1 MRINLYGEIIFAIG
15 ILFFALSII
24 VYGFILKRLLKL
36 IRKPGIW
43 VFAVLGGIVLI
54 IGTFLH
60 FVRVGFFF
68 PALRAADPGDLFTL
82 IVSSLKMGTYESV
95 SILAAGVLS
104 LIGGMVYNIWTSH

>member
-1 MRINLYGEIIFAIG
+1 MRINLYGEIIFAVG
-15 ILFFALSII
+15 ILLFALSII
-24 VYGFILKRLLKL
+24 VYGLILRRLLKL

-43 VFAVLGGIVLI
+43 FFPFLGGIVLV

-82 IVSSLKMGTYESV
+82 IVDSLRMGTYESIA
-95 SILAAGVLS
+95 ILAAGVLS
-104 LIGGMVYNIWTSH
+104 LLGGIVYNIWTSH